1 MFSFIAV
8 SSKYPSFAFLTR
20 SAKLVAIPAL
30 MLAAVGILPAAAATV
45 SRVSCGSN
53 SYSGPGTDACSVS
66 LTSTTRTRTY
76 VALSSNNPAVTVPS
90 QVTVRRGTT
99 NAGFSAT
106 VAAVTTSQTAII
118 TAQSGGQSAS
128 FSIALSPST
137 KTGTSAVSV
146 NSTSISFGSVVL
158 NSPVSQAVSV
168 SSTGTAPATVNSA
181 IVTGAGFSVS
191 GATLPTTLNPGQS
204 LALEVQF
211 DPTTA
216 ASYSGQLTIG
226 TSVSNPTVALSGT
239 GVSYAVDLSWAA
251 PTGSTDPVV
260 GYNIYRAPN
269 GTTSFQR
276 LNGTIDKLTTFT
288 DSSVQ
293 AGGTYNY
300 YVTSV
305 DAQGVESPH
314 SNTFSATVL

>member
-1 MFSFIAV
+1 
-8 SSKYPSFAFLTR
+8 
-20 SAKLVAIPAL
+20 
-30 MLAAVGILPAAAATV
+30 
-45 SRVSCGSN
+45 
-53 SYSGPGTDACSVS
+53 
-66 LTSTTRTRTY
+66 
-76 VALSSNNPAVTVPS
+76 
-90 QVTVRRGTT
+90 
-99 NAGFSAT
+99 
-106 VAAVTTSQTAII
+106 
-118 TAQSGGQSAS
+118 
-128 FSIALSPST
+128 
-137 KTGTSAVSV
+137 
-146 NSTSISFGSVVL
+146 
-158 NSPVSQAVSV
+158 
-168 SSTGTAPATVNSA
+168 VNSA